1 MALNADE
8 KKLFE
13 ELQARLN
20 EPDED
25 DNFEVELYD
34 TNVGKGARVPYKSA
48 KGWLH
53 EIFGIGD
60 APAPK
65 TEQGSGAGSG
75 APAPGTGDAG
85 AGGAAPAPQGYFG
98 RKSS

>member
-34 TNVGKGARVPYKSA
+34 TNAGKGARVPYKSA
-48 KGWLH
+48 KNWLH

-65 TEQGSGAGSG
+65 AGEGSGTGGG
-75 APAPGTGDAG
+75 APAPGTGD
-85 AGGAAPAPQGYFG
+85 GGAAPATGPQGYFG
-98 RKSS
+98 RKTS